1 MFAHHTDRFM
11 TEKELI
17 VSLKQGD
24 EAAFTAL
31 YRMYWPKVHNFSRL
45 YLSSIAEVEEV
56 VQEVFVKLW
65 EARIF
70 LKEDESFKGFLFII
84 TRNIIFN
91 QFRKS
96 FNENAYKTTVLSSA
110 EVEYDIERSRR
121 RKERAHLQGY
131 IKKLISELTP
141 RQQEVFHLSREEH
154 LSYKEIAIRLSISEK
169 TVERHINEALKFL
182 RKNIYLFFIF
192 LSL

>member
-1 MFAHHTDRFM
+1 MHLTHRQIAM
-11 TEKELI
+11 SEKELI
-17 VSLKQGD
+17 SSLKAGD
-24 EAAFTAL
+24 EGAFTAL
-31 YRMYWPKVHNFSRL
+31 YKLYWPKVHNFSRL
-45 YLSSIAEVEEV
+45 YLSSQSEVEEV

-96 FNENAYKTTVLSSA
+96 FNEDAYKMTVLNSA
-110 EVEYDIERSRR
+110 NAEYGIED
-121 RKERAHLQGY
+121 EMDAADLQAY
-131 IKKLISELTP
+131 IQKLVNELSP
-141 RQQEVFHLSREEH
+141 RQQEVFRMSREEH
-154 LSYKEIAIRLSISEK
+154 LSYKEIAMRLCISEK

-182 RKNIYLFFIF
+182 RKNIYLFLIF
-192 LSL
+192 LSI

>member
-24 EAAFTAL
+24 E
-31 YRMYWPKVHNFSRL
+31 VHNFSRL

-70 LKEDESFKGFLFII
+70 LKENESFKGFLFII

-110 EVEYDIERSRR
+110 EVEYDIEN
-121 RKERAHLQGY
+121 EMDAADLQSY

>member
-1 MFAHHTDRFM
+1 M
-11 TEKELI
+11 TERELI
-17 VSLKQGD
+17 ASLKLGD
-24 EAAFTAL
+24 EVAFTAL
-31 YRMYWPKVHNFSRL
+31 YKLYWAKVHNFSRL
-45 YLSSIAEVEEV
+45 YLSSMDEVEEI

-84 TRNIIFN
+84 TRNLIFN

-96 FNENAYKTTVLSSA
+96 FNENAYKMTVLNSA
-110 EVEYDIERSRR
+110 NIEYDIES
-121 RKERAHLQGY
+121 EMNATDLQIY
-131 IKKLISELTP
+131 IKKLISDLTP
-141 RQQEVFHLSREEH
+141 RQQEVFRMSREAH
-154 LSYKEIAIRLSISEK
+154 LSYKEIAMRLSISEK

-192 LSL
+192 LSA